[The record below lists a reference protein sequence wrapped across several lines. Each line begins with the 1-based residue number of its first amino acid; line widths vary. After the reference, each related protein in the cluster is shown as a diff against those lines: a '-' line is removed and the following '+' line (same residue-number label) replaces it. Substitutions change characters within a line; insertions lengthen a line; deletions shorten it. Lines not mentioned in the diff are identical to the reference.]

1 MPWTKVFLSKD
12 EMERTLAQPGLR
24 AITYCDAILEAQR
37 QAMET
42 DGRVF
47 LMGEGVDDPGGIFGT
62 TLGLVD
68 LFGKD
73 RVMDIP
79 LAENGMTGVA
89 VGAAA
94 AGMKPVFIHM
104 RNDFL
109 PMCMDQLVNH
119 AAKWFYM
126 TGGRVNIPLVV
137 RAIIGRGWGSAA
149 QHSQAFHS
157 LFTHIPGLK
166 VVMPATPYDAKGLFF
181 AALDDGNPVMFIEHR
196 WAFGSVGYVPEE
208 IYRVPIGTGIVR
220 RHGTDVTV
228 VAISQMV
235 YEAMAAAA
243 QAEEDGIDIE
253 VVEPRTLKP
262 LDQEVILSSVRKT
275 GRLIIADVACRT
287 GSVAAEIACRVCEA
301 EPEILKAPV
310 RRVCFPDAPTPAGP
324 TLEQAY
330 YPDSSSILEAVR
342 DLVAENR
349 AFRKPIQRSS

>member
-1 MPWTKVFLSKD
+1 MPWTKVFFD
-12 EMERTLAQPGLR
+12 GGDMDGFVTEPGLR
-24 AITYCDAILEAQR
+24 SLTYCQAILEAQR
-37 QAMET
+37 QVLEA
-42 DGRVF
+42 DKRVF

-94 AGMKPVFIHM
+94 AGMRPVFIHM

-119 AAKWFYM
+119 AAKWCYM
-126 TGGRVNIPLVV
+126 TGSKVSIPLVV

-149 QHSQAFHS
+149 QHSQALHA

-166 VVMPATPYDAKGLFF
+166 VVVPATPYDAKGLFF
-181 AALDDGNPVMFIEHR
+181 AALADENPVMFIEHR
-196 WAFGSVGYVPEE
+196 WTFHKVGYVPEE
-208 IYRVPIGTGIVR
+208 IYQVPLGTGIVR
-220 RHGTDVTV
+220 RTGTDVTV
-228 VAISQMV
+228 VAVSHMV
-235 YEAMAAAA
+235 YEAMRASVE
-243 QAEEDGIDIE
+243 AEKEGIDLE

-262 LDQEVILSSVRKT
+262 LDEETILQSVAKT

-287 GSVAAEIACRVCEA
+287 GSFGAEIACRVCESD
-301 EPEILKAPV
+301 PGLLKAPV
-310 RRVCFPDAPTPAGP
+310 KRVCFPDAPTPAGP

-330 YPDSSSILEAVR
+330 YPGANDILGAAR
-342 DLVAENR
+342 QLM
-349 AFRKPIQRSS
+349 S